1 MSEVDSTN
9 DELRRRAALDP
20 AEGLVVAA
28 LRQTAGRGRRGRTWA
43 SPTGNLYLSVRLR
56 QGDSLSQ
63 TAQLSYVAALA
74 LAEALSMVAPHLAPR
89 LKWPNDVLVQGGKVS
104 GILLETDGDAV
115 ILGSGINVTEAPE
128 ASDAL
133 YPPISLRAAGAVVPV
148 ADLLQA
154 LLTCLADMVSVWRQ
168 QGMSAIAQRWRQKA
182 IGLGQPVIAR
192 LQNGQEKHGIFVDL
206 AADGAMLLRHAD
218 GQIEPILAGDIFF
231 PPPAASG

>member
-9 DELRRRAALDP
+9 DEIRRRSLLDP

-28 LRQTAGRGRRGRTWA
+28 SRQTAGRGRRGRAWS
-43 SPTGNLYLSVRLR
+43 SPSGNLYLSVRLQ
-56 QGDSLSQ
+56 QGKTLGE

-74 LAEALSMVAPHLAPR
+74 LADALAMVAPHLQPR

-104 GILLETDGDAV
+104 GILLETDENAV
-115 ILGSGINVTEAPE
+115 ILGMGINVVEAPP

-133 YPPISLRAAGAVVPV
+133 YPPTSLRAAGADVAA
-148 ADLLQA
+148 ADLLVA
-154 LLTCLADMVSVWRQ
+154 LLTCLADGVSIWRQ
-168 QGMSAIAQRWRQKA
+168 QGMAAIARLWREKA

-206 AADGAMLLRHAD
+206 APDGAMLLRRDD

-231 PPPAASG
+231 PLPSSG